1 MGARGDGAGHARGDG
16 ARRGGG
22 CIGGGGVDDD
32 DAGRGVGLALTMAPT
47 LFHKLFHRKAASH
60 QPRAPRWRGVGD
72 AVVGWPTCEF
82 DGSQIRLVI
91 YQDCDRRGRQHLFDS
106 DSVRIVDEAP
116 QKSEESPRGLGRCR
130 SNGGSLGSLNSNSSS
145 SQTPSGGDAQPKYQY
160 VRMGP
165 DVKMLG
171 EMMFGSVAMSYKGS
185 TLKIHHMR
193 SPPQIM
199 LSKVFTVNMGG
210 TGSLSGSSSSLLTD
224 SFEYTH
230 AGLTSSR
237 SFPVLNS
244 SAVIREKTRVG
255 LLSLCCR
262 RQAGSMQGLDAMPF
276 GLVRSASFFAAYS
289 SPLDMP
295 SRGKNEDSDSGIA
308 RSASLTSLLLAA
320 MPSPSS
326 SLPTGGSSNSLSRRF
341 QRSQNT
347 SLDHGVFPRRS
358 GEEGFSLAE
367 GCCSSNPSSVRRRKI
382 AIGIIF
388 CLSPCAEEEE
398 ARFQECFFSHF
409 PLFESHMD
417 RLKTAIEQ
425 AMITCRKIQDPM
437 QRSQVYVQRIM
448 DALSRFRM
456 AVSDLYTLPR
466 IPEPVWLTMTL
477 PTSDKPQLCRR
488 FMRELAALSEQASKN
503 QFLPALLSAVL
514 THHLAWVPTVIPS
527 GHPPLHTFAQ
537 KHSSTSLDMLARS
550 HPYNPLWAQLGD
562 LYGALG
568 SPVKLT
574 RTVVVGRCEEL
585 VQRLL
590 YVLTYF
596 VRCSEI
602 QESLLEWEGGGTAC
616 ITTSLERGEV
626 EDSEYVVVTLQPSS
640 SSSRSSAPAGAASL
654 SAAPAAATKKPSSKT
669 SGADGAASPSAGTEE
684 RTFPDTGCPSGDV
697 DSCSFELGAAV
708 DAEEAPSVAATAAAP
723 VSPEP
728 PPQQQPAS
736 PGSASGAGAVQL
748 CRDVG
753 DVRID
758 TRREVL
764 MCVTRSASGELI
776 LPAKEMAEA
785 ELERFG
791 FTVPQGEKG
800 EERLESALRRTSCS
814 DKLHTDAIAF
824 PAGVSPQGSRKV
836 KFLIGCSF
844 SPDSDT
850 EARGKQFSKT
860 FRTFEGDGRAPSPRG
875 TPVSEPKPAPR
886 TQLAAPSQAE
896 RAEVKPGRP
905 LGPPKGRAL
914 RRLPSCGSSSSSS
927 SLFDEYF
934 DEKNVIETKTID
946 DIPAEMRFRSSGRP
960 ALSSPVAMARAGS
973 PTEGAGE
980 ISALSTKQNILEEEE
995 EEKEEEEDEECEV
1008 EAVRPASVGGS
1019 VGGSSRQDAARVRRP
1034 SVFTIGSPQ
1043 LSDCCVPDS
1052 VANGRAIAGQ
1062 PGRKGKKKAAA
1073 FREEGDIPR
1082 NESSDSALGDSD
1094 SEEGCPEPRR
1104 LRTCPEEV
1112 ELPMP
1117 RSDLVEV
1124 APCGRGMSNYGRSLV
1139 GGYCPRYV
1147 PDLVLHG
1154 IPGDEG
1160 LRDRIADDL
1169 AHTAQ
1174 HPVLDEPI
1182 AEAVC
1187 ILADTERWSV
1197 QLLSSSQQPRRSGGG
1212 VGSTNEGG
1220 RPPTEALVSSLV
1232 AQILSSTLQLWRLH
1246 MPADFCVM
1254 HLEDRLQE
1262 LYSKSKV
1269 LAEYLRGQTRV
1280 HVKELSAVLGI
1291 EANDLPLLAAIAST
1305 HSPHVAQIL
1314 L

>member
-1 MGARGDGAGHARGDG
+1 MG
-16 ARRGGG
+16 
-22 CIGGGGVDDD
+22 
-32 DAGRGVGLALTMAPT
+32 PT

-116 QKSEESPRGLGRCR
+116 QKSDESPRGLGRCR
-130 SNGGSLGSLNSNSSS
+130 SNGGSSGSLNSNSSS

-398 ARFQECFFSHF
+398 ARFQEFFFSHF

-640 SSSRSSAPAGAASL
+640 SSSRSSAPVGAASL
-654 SAAPAAATKKPSSKT
+654 SAAPAAATKKPLSKT

-708 DAEEAPSVAATAAAP
+708 DAEEAPSVPATAAAP

-728 PPQQQPAS
+728 PPPPQQQQPAS
-736 PGSASGAGAVQL
+736 PGSASGAGA
-748 CRDVG
+748 
-753 DVRID
+753 
-758 TRREVL
+758 
-764 MCVTRSASGELI
+764 
-776 LPAKEMAEA
+776 
-785 ELERFG
+785 
-791 FTVPQGEKG
+791 GEKG
-800 EERLESALRRTSCS
+800 EERAESALRRTSCS

-896 RAEVKPGRP
+896 P
-905 LGPPKGRAL
+905 
-914 RRLPSCGSSSSSS
+914 
-927 SLFDEYF
+927 
-934 DEKNVIETKTID
+934 
-946 DIPAEMRFRSSGRP
+946 
-960 ALSSPVAMARAGS
+960 
-973 PTEGAGE
+973 
-980 ISALSTKQNILEEEE
+980 LSTRQNIPEEEEEEAE
-995 EEKEEEEDEECEV
+995 EEKEEEEDEECEG

-1052 VANGRAIAGQ
+1052 VANGRAAAAGQ

-1197 QLLSSSQQPRRSGGG
+1197 QLLSSSQQPRRGGGG

>member
-1 MGARGDGAGHARGDG
+1 MH
-16 ARRGGG
+16 
-22 CIGGGGVDDD
+22 V
-32 DAGRGVGLALTMAPT
+32 TMLYFLINKCEPVLPT
-47 LFHKLFHRKAASH
+47 LRVILF
-60 QPRAPRWRGVGD
+60 Q
-72 AVVGWPTCEF
+72 WPTCEF

-116 QKSEESPRGLGRCR
+116 QFRLCKKSDESPRGLGRCR
-130 SNGGSLGSLNSNSSS
+130 SNGGSSGSLNSNSSS
-145 SQTPSGGDAQPKYQY
+145 SQAPSSGEAQPKYQQY

-320 MPSPSS
+320 LPSPSS

-388 CLSPCAEEEE
+388 CLSPCAEDEE
-398 ARFQECFFSHF
+398 ARFQEFFFSHF

-503 QFLPALLSAVL
+503 QYVTRVQIQAVL

-574 RTVVVGRCEEL
+574 RTVVVGHCEEL

-640 SSSRSSAPAGAASL
+640 SSSSSRSYAPAGAACL

-669 SGADGAASPSAGTEE
+669 SGAEGAASPSAGTEE
-684 RTFPDTGCPSGDV
+684 RTFPDTGCPRGDV
-697 DSCSFELGAAV
+697 DSCGCELGAAV
-708 DAEEAPSVAATAAAP
+708 DAEEAPSVPATAAAP
-723 VSPEP
+723 VPPEP
-728 PPQQQPAS
+728 PQQP
-736 PGSASGAGAVQL
+736 GA
-748 CRDVG
+748 
-753 DVRID
+753 
-758 TRREVL
+758 
-764 MCVTRSASGELI
+764 
-776 LPAKEMAEA
+776 
-785 ELERFG
+785 
-791 FTVPQGEKG
+791 
-800 EERLESALRRTSCS
+800 
-814 DKLHTDAIAF
+814 
-824 PAGVSPQGSRKV
+824 SPQGSRKV

-860 FRTFEGDGRAPSPRG
+860 FRTFEGD
-875 TPVSEPKPAPR
+875 
-886 TQLAAPSQAE
+886 LAAPSQAE

-905 LGPPKGRAL
+905 VGPPKGRAL
-914 RRLPSCGSSSSSS
+914 RRLPSCGGSSSSSS

-960 ALSSPVAMARAGS
+960 ALSSPVAMARA
-973 PTEGAGE
+973 
-980 ISALSTKQNILEEEE
+980 
-995 EEKEEEEDEECEV
+995 
-1008 EAVRPASVGGS
+1008 
-1019 VGGSSRQDAARVRRP
+1019 
-1034 SVFTIGSPQ
+1034 

-1052 VANGRAIAGQ
+1052 VASGRAAAGQ

-1104 LRTCPEEV
+1104 LHTCPEEV

-1197 QLLSSSQQPRRSGGG
+1197 QLLSSSQQPRRGGGG

>member
-1 MGARGDGAGHARGDG
+1 MG
-16 ARRGGG
+16 
-22 CIGGGGVDDD
+22 
-32 DAGRGVGLALTMAPT
+32 PT

-116 QKSEESPRGLGRCR
+116 QKSDESPRGLGRCR
-130 SNGGSLGSLNSNSSS
+130 SNGGSSGSLNSNSSS

-398 ARFQECFFSHF
+398 ARFQEFFFSHF

-640 SSSRSSAPAGAASL
+640 SSSRSSAPVGAASL
-654 SAAPAAATKKPSSKT
+654 SAAPAAATKKPLSKT

-708 DAEEAPSVAATAAAP
+708 DAEEAPSVPATAAAP

-728 PPQQQPAS
+728 PPPPQQQQPAS

-791 FTVPQGEKG
+791 FAVPQGEKG
-800 EERLESALRRTSCS
+800 EERAESALRRTSCS

-824 PAGVSPQGSRKV
+824 PAGISPQGSRKV

-914 RRLPSCGSSSSSS
+914 RRLPSCGSSSSS
-927 SLFDEYF
+927 LFDEYF

-946 DIPAEMRFRSSGRP
+946 DIPAEMRFRSS
-960 ALSSPVAMARAGS
+960 
-973 PTEGAGE
+973 
-980 ISALSTKQNILEEEE
+980 
-995 EEKEEEEDEECEV
+995 
-1008 EAVRPASVGGS
+1008 
-1019 VGGSSRQDAARVRRP
+1019 GSSRQDAARVRRP

-1052 VANGRAIAGQ
+1052 VANGRAAAAGQ

-1197 QLLSSSQQPRRSGGG
+1197 QLLSSSQQPRRGGGG

>member
-1 MGARGDGAGHARGDG
+1 MLSEHWFGHDTARLGYTFVKNTSMFTLSERTSRVTSVRACETLKAEE
-16 ARRGGG
+16 
-22 CIGGGGVDDD
+22 
-32 DAGRGVGLALTMAPT
+32 MASVTSKLPT
-47 LFHKLFHRKAASH
+47 
-60 QPRAPRWRGVGD
+60 WR
-72 AVVGWPTCEF
+72 WPTCEF

-244 SAVIREKTRVG
+244 SAVIREKTR
-255 LLSLCCR
+255 
-262 RQAGSMQGLDAMPF
+262 
-276 GLVRSASFFAAYS
+276 AYS